1 MTTVQDETSQAEPTR
16 QTVVMAKHTPV
27 PDDIKLSTR
36 KPEPEPVIGQESD
49 DRIGATDEQVGDR
62 TGPGAGYDQEPRR
75 QKDKG
80 GVAPS

>member
-1 MTTVQDETSQAEPTR
+1 MTSNTPSNP
-16 QTVVMAKHTPV
+16 HTDPA
-27 PDDIKLSTR
+27 TTT
-36 KPEPEPVIGQESD
+36 PEPEPVIGQDND

-62 TGPGAGYDQEPRR
+62 TGPGAGYDQEPTR